1 VARKKVDRANCCVA
15 MLQRRGGKMKS
26 NRSLV
31 LRIAFI
37 VQLGY
42 DCDMNVSRETRR
54 ETLPEMGDQEGPG
67 AEGALA
73 TALAL
78 CRRNKISLTP
88 GRRRILEIL
97 AREGRPLGAYEMID
111 RVAQAS
117 GKRPAPISIYRAL
130 DFLLE
135 NSLIHR
141 LASRNAYLAC
151 GHGHAA
157 QEPIVFLI
165 CEVCGKVVE
174 ATSGAMRGALGELAA
189 EAKFSPRAQVMEVAG
204 RCRCCA
210 AA

>member
-1 VARKKVDRANCCVA
+1 
-15 MLQRRGGKMKS
+15 
-26 NRSLV
+26 
-31 LRIAFI
+31 
-37 VQLGY
+37 
-42 DCDMNVSRETRR
+42 MNLSRETRR
-54 ETLPEMGDQEGPG
+54 EKLPEPGELEVPGDK
-67 AEGALA
+67 GALA

-97 AREGRPLGAYEMID
+97 ACEGRPLGAYEMID
-111 RVAQAS
+111 RVAQVT

-165 CEVCGKVVE
+165 CTTTERSPHDKRH
-174 ATSGAMRGALGELAA
+174 SGDLFFVKRRGS
-189 EAKFSPRAQVMEVAG
+189 SPDRAQP
-204 RCRCCA
+204 RLRYP
-210 AA
+210 

>member
-1 VARKKVDRANCCVA
+1 MAVKKTDRENCGRHATTARRKEETRVWRLKVA
-15 MLQRRGGKMKS
+15 L
-26 NRSLV
+26 
-31 LRIAFI
+31 I
-37 VQLGY
+37 VQSGY
-42 DCDMNVSRETRR
+42 EVSMNMSRETHR
-54 ETLPEMGDQEGPG
+54 EKLPEAGELGGPG
-67 AEGALA
+67 AKGALA

-111 RVAQAS
+111 RVAQAT

-141 LASRNAYLAC
+141 LASRNTYLAC

-157 QEPIVFLI
+157 REAILFPVFA
-165 CEVCGKVVE
+165 VF
-174 ATSGAMRGALGELAA
+174 GE
-189 EAKFSPRAQVMEVAG
+189 M
-204 RCRCCA
+204 
-210 AA
+210 

>member
-1 VARKKVDRANCCVA
+1 
-15 MLQRRGGKMKS
+15 
-26 NRSLV
+26 
-31 LRIAFI
+31 
-37 VQLGY
+37 
-42 DCDMNVSRETRR
+42 MNVSRDTSR
-54 ETLPEMGDQEGPG
+54 EKFPEAGELEDHG
-67 AEGALA
+67 AKSALA
-73 TALAL
+73 AALAL

-97 AREGRPLGAYEMID
+97 ACERRPLGAYEMID
-111 RVAQAS
+111 RVAQAT

-157 QEPIVFLI
+157 REPIVFLI
-165 CEVCGKVVE
+165 CEGCGEVVE
-174 ATSGAMRGALGELAA
+174 ATSAAMRGALGELAA

-204 RCRCCA
+204 RCRTCA

>member
-1 VARKKVDRANCCVA
+1 
-15 MLQRRGGKMKS
+15 M
-26 NRSLV
+26 
-31 LRIAFI
+31 
-37 VQLGY
+37 
-42 DCDMNVSRETRR
+42 
-54 ETLPEMGDQEGPG
+54 LPEAGELEGPCSNG
-67 AEGALA
+67 SLA

-111 RVAQAS
+111 RVAQAT

-151 GHGHAA
+151 GHGHAV

-165 CEVCGKVVE
+165 CEVCGGVVE
-174 ATSGAMRGALGELAA
+174 ATSTAMCGALAELAGQ
-189 EAKFSPRAQVMEVAG
+189 AKFSPRAQVMEVAG
-204 RCRCCA
+204 RCRACA